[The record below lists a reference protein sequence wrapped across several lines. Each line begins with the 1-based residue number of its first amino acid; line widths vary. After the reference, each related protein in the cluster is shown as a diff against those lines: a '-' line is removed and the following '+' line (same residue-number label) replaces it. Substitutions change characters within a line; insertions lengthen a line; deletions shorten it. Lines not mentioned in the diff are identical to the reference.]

1 MELSNYVIDNYNNP
15 YVDNEEYED
24 SYKEEVNEVLRELF
38 MF

>member
-1 MELSNYVIDNYNNP
+1 MELENYIIDRYNDE
-15 YVDNEEYED
+15 YFDNEEYED